1 MDGKQPQ
8 LEKIKKMLKHFWKKD
23 TNKKWRLKMKK
34 RVKENKKLKKEIE
47 IFIKYIRISRII

>member
-1 MDGKQPQ
+1 MR
-8 LEKIKKMLKHFWKKD
+8 F
-23 TNKKWRLKMKK
+23 KKWRLKMKK